1 MTSTTETV
9 IADGLVA
16 YGDNPNIASAMI
28 PVQCPQNHASN
39 LFQLPNGDLLCTWF
53 GGTQEGVADISIFL
67 SRLAKNDNQWSK
79 PVKLSDDPYRSEQ
92 NPVLFFDSDNVL
104 WLLWTAQKSGN
115 QDTAIVRYR
124 QSTDLGHSWGEI
136 ATLLDQPGTFI
147 RQPITILKNGDWLL
161 PVFYCIT
168 RPGEKWV
175 GNNDYSAVKMSSDKG
190 KTWRDVVVPDSIGC
204 VHMNITP
211 LQNGSLLALFRS
223 RWADHIYQSVSSDGG
238 NTWSRPEPTALP
250 NNNSSIQVTTLS
262 NGDLALVFNNSSSL
276 NALDRRVSLYDE
288 IEDEHDSIEESS
300 PAVPSPEGK
309 TAFWG
314 APRAPMTLAIS
325 KDSGNTWNIVRNLDE
340 GDGYCMTNNSQQ
352 KLNREFSYPSIIA
365 GENGVLHI
373 SYTYFRQAIKYVR
386 IDTL

>member
-175 GNNDYSAVKMSSDKG
+175 GNNDYSAVKISSDKG

-223 RWADHIYQSVSSDGG
+223 RWADHIYQSVSSDG
-238 NTWSRPEPTALP
+238 
-250 NNNSSIQVTTLS
+250 
-262 NGDLALVFNNSSSL
+262 
-276 NALDRRVSLYDE
+276 
-288 IEDEHDSIEESS
+288 
-300 PAVPSPEGK
+300 
-309 TAFWG
+309 
-314 APRAPMTLAIS
+314 
-325 KDSGNTWNIVRNLDE
+325 
-340 GDGYCMTNNSQQ
+340 
-352 KLNREFSYPSIIA
+352 
-365 GENGVLHI
+365 
-373 SYTYFRQAIKYVR
+373 
-386 IDTL
+386 